1 MNKKIIKDSTSP
13 KYGEAKAKLIEA
25 TLDCLMTEGA
35 EGCSIRKICERAN
48 VSIGLVNYHFNSIH
62 ELIAATYRQLAIG
75 VLNTAIAKCARYEA
89 DPRRQ
94 LSVYLEAIFST
105 EVMLRRTLRAW
116 IVFWGM
122 IDSSELIRLVH
133 DETNRSSWTFLEAMF
148 LHLDQEVQV
157 RLSPRM
163 AAIGLSSM
171 VDGLWLEKCLQP
183 ETFTASEAVRLC
195 EFWIDSVTLQ
205 TTS

>member
-1 MNKKIIKDSTSP
+1 MTKKIIKDPTSP

-25 TLDCLMTEGA
+25 TLDCLMNDGA

-62 ELIAATYRQLAIG
+62 ELIAATYSQLAFAF
-75 VLNTAIAKCARYEA
+75 LNNAIEKCAHYEA

-94 LSVYLEAIFST
+94 LSVYLESIFSE

-122 IDSSELIRLVH
+122 IDSSEMVRRVH
-133 DETNRSSWTFLEAMF
+133 DETNRSSWTFLEGMF
-148 LHLDQEVQV
+148 LRLDQTIQV
-157 RLSPRM
+157 KLSPRL

-195 EFWIDSVTLQ
+195 EFWINSVTLQ
-205 TTS
+205 TTN

>member
-1 MNKKIIKDSTSP
+1 MSKKIIKDPTSP
-13 KYGEAKAKLIEA
+13 KYGKAKAKLIEA

-48 VSIGLVNYHFNSIH
+48 VSIGLINYHFNSIH
-62 ELIAATYRQLAIG
+62 ELIAATYSQLAFS
-75 VLNTAIAKCARYEA
+75 VLNNAIDKCAQHEA

-94 LSVYLEAIFST
+94 LSVYLEAIFSA
-105 EVMLRRTLRAW
+105 EVMRRRTLRAW

-122 IDSSELIRLVH
+122 IDSSELVRKVH
-133 DETNRSSWTFLEAMF
+133 DETNRSSWTFLEGMF
-148 LHLDQEVQV
+148 LRLDQETPVS
-157 RLSPRM
+157 LSPRM

-183 ETFTASEAVRLC
+183 ETFTSSEAVHLC

-205 TTS
+205 ATN

>member
-1 MNKKIIKDSTSP
+1 MTKKIIKDPTSP

-25 TLDCLMTEGA
+25 TLDCLMNDGA

-62 ELIAATYRQLAIG
+62 ELIAATYSQLAFAF
-75 VLNTAIAKCARYEA
+75 LNNAIEKCAHYEA

-94 LSVYLEAIFST
+94 LSVYLESIFSE

-122 IDSSELIRLVH
+122 IDSSEMVRRVH
-133 DETNRSSWTFLEAMF
+133 DETNRSSWTFLEGMF
-148 LHLDQEVQV
+148 LRLDQTIQV
-157 RLSPRM
+157 KLSPRL

-183 ETFTASEAVRLC
+183 ETFTANEAVRLC
-195 EFWIDSVTLQ
+195 EFWINSVTLQ
-205 TTS
+205 TTN

>member
-1 MNKKIIKDSTSP
+1 MNKKIIKDTTSP

-62 ELIAATYRQLAIG
+62 ELMAATYRQLAIS
-75 VLNTAIAKCARYEA
+75 VLNNAIDKCAHYEA
-89 DPRRQ
+89 DPRLQ
-94 LSVYLEAIFST
+94 LSVYLDTIFSA

-122 IDSSELIRLVH
+122 IDSSELVRRVH
-133 DETNRSSWTFLEAMF
+133 DETNRSSWTFLEDIF
-148 LHLDQEVQV
+148 LRLDQSNQIK
-157 RLSPRM
+157 LSPRM
-163 AAIGLSSM
+163 AAIGLSAM

-183 ETFTASEAVRLC
+183 ETFTASEAICLC
-195 EFWIDSVTLQ
+195 DFWIDSITLQ